1 MKSFDCESSSEG
13 DEPTIHAISRGAV
26 EPPQWL
32 RVNSVPGWG
41 WQGAV
46 SIFYYLLKI
55 YSNFVI
61 LFQIIYVLYVIYENH
76 YTN

>member
-13 DEPTIHAISRGAV
+13 DEPTMHAISRGAV

-32 RVNSVPGWG
+32 RMNSVPGWG

-46 SIFYYLLKI
+46 SIHKNIKNIILL
-55 YSNFVI
+55 
-61 LFQIIYVLYVIYENH
+61 LFDFCLEL
-76 YTN
+76 

>member
-32 RVNSVPGWG
+32 RVNSVPAWG

-46 SIFYYLLKI
+46 SIF
-55 YSNFVI
+55 S
-61 LFQIIYVLYVIYENH
+61 
-76 YTN
+76 